1 MPSAETACRAV
12 LDGQPRVAHEAR
24 SYPPEGGP
32 LQAFCGFNPKRL
44 RPALH
49 AILATALSSCLV
61 FLSFNGYA
69 QLNDQVTNQPTVD
82 DKNQLLAQPTLPG
95 TSQQRQP
102 PPKGLPFEVTV
113 NGSKHGIWVLLEH
126 RGELYAP
133 LEALIQWRLE
143 PSSTRPP
150 LHFRRL
156 EYHALAGIPG
166 YTSKADFANQSLELN
181 FAPDAFGESRHGTA
195 SIKRAI
201 SASPVPSLFLNYD
214 INHQRTATPDSPTQQ
229 NYGLLGETGFSSP
242 LGLFTSSFI
251 GQQSSNSEGTGNQ
264 SRILRLETT
273 FTHDFPNSNW
283 SLYLGDTATRMGMLG
298 NSVYY
303 GGFRFG
309 TDFSLTPGFISQ
321 PLPIAKGIS
330 SAPSTV
336 ELYVNDVL
344 RQTTQVP
351 SGPFAIENVPQMS
364 GAGDIR
370 MVVRDI
376 FGRESVIT
384 RSFFSS
390 NRLLAAGLSDWSL
403 EGGRLR
409 HDMGSPTSYYG
420 ESFARAILRHGLNEH
435 LTFEG
440 VGETAGKQ
448 RNIQIGLS
456 TPIGS
461 WLGGSALAT
470 SQTQEVGSGHR
481 WLASLEQTEMRY
493 SISLQAISASEQYR
507 SLGSNSAPTR
517 RQLSTNVSYAT
528 GDLGSIGFGFTSI
541 RSFDGK
547 SIDTLSATY
556 SFQVGARGTLS
567 FFASRSNGSG
577 LEGTATGLTLVIPFD
592 KGPVIVASANH
603 RGHETDIYTSATENP
618 SNNAP
623 FGWRTLVGRQRGS
636 LREEAGASYRGRHFQ
651 LVADA
656 SHNSSGMNSQRLSLV
671 GSLVIADGELFALRE
686 SLESLAL
693 VEVPGYANVG
703 VGLNNTND
711 RKTNANG
718 VVLVPSLLS
727 YQENSITLN
736 AQDLPIS
743 AELDSIEQIAV
754 PGRRSV
760 VRVRFPVR
768 SGQGALIKIV
778 LKDLKIAPAGAIV
791 RIRGDSRDFFVAKR
805 GEAFVTGLQP
815 RNELVLKYPEGEC
828 ALIVDVPPASPHKIP
843 RLGPLE
849 CKEITK

>member
-1 MPSAETACRAV
+1 LPPAETARRTG
-12 LDGQPRVAHEAR
+12 LYGQSGAAREAR
-24 SYPPEGGP
+24 PNTSEGSRFKACCDPDPKGLRSAP
-32 LQAFCGFNPKRL
+32 RAFLPK
-44 RPALH
+44 AF
-49 AILATALSSCLV
+49 AC
-61 FLSFNGYA
+61 FLTLLPCIGYA
-69 QLNDQVTNQPTVD
+69 QQNNQDTSQSTVD
-82 DKNQLLAQPTLPG
+82 GKNSPSPLPTLPG
-95 TSQQRQP
+95 ASHLNTTY
-102 PPKGLPFEVTV
+102 PKARPFEVTV

-126 RGELYAP
+126 QGELYAP

-143 PSSTRPP
+143 PSPTSPP
-150 LHFRRL
+150 LYFRRL

-166 YTSKADFANQSLELN
+166 YTSKADFANQSVELN
-181 FAPDAFGESRHGTA
+181 FAPNAFGETRHGTA
-195 SIKRAI
+195 AIKRATTA
-201 SASPVPSLFLNYD
+201 SAVPSLFLNYD
-214 INHQRTATPDSPTQQ
+214 INHQRTATPGSPTQQ
-229 NYGLLGETGFSSP
+229 NLGLLGETGFSSP

-251 GQQSSNSEGTGNQ
+251 GQQSSNSERAGNQ

-283 SLYLGDTATRMGMLG
+283 SLHFGDTATRMGMLG

-309 TDFSLTPGFISQ
+309 TDFSLTPDFISQ
-321 PLPIAKGIS
+321 PLPIAKGVS

-336 ELYVNDVL
+336 ELYVNNVL

-351 SGPFAIENVPQMS
+351 SGPFAIENVPPMS

-376 FGRESVIT
+376 FGRETVIT

-390 NRLLAAGLSDWSL
+390 NRLLAPGLSDWSL

-409 HDMGSPTSYYG
+409 HDMGSSTSYYG
-420 ESFARAILRHGLNEH
+420 EPFARGILRHGVNEH
-435 LTFEG
+435 LTFEA

-448 RNIQIGLS
+448 RNLQIGLS

-470 SQTQEVGSGHR
+470 SQTQEEGSGHR

-493 SISLQAISASEQYR
+493 SISLQAINASEQYR
-507 SLGSNSAPTR
+507 SLGSSSAPTR
-517 RQLSTNVSYAT
+517 RQLSANLSYAT
-528 GDLGSIGFGFTSI
+528 GDLGNIGFGFTSI

-547 SIDTLSATY
+547 SIDTQSATY
-556 SFQVGARGTLS
+556 SFLVGARGTLS
-567 FFASRSNGSG
+567 FFASRSTGSG

-603 RGHETDIYTSATENP
+603 RGRETDAYASATENP
-618 SNNAP
+618 TNNTP
-623 FGWRTLVGRQRGS
+623 FGWRTLVGRQQGS
-636 LREEAGASYRGRHFQ
+636 LREEAGVSYWGRHFQ
-651 LVADA
+651 FTADA
-656 SHNSSGMNSQRLSLV
+656 SHNSTGMNSQRLSV
-671 GSLVIADGELFALRE
+671 GGNLVIADGELFALRE
-686 SLESLAL
+686 SIESLAL

-718 VVLVPSLLS
+718 VVLVPNLLS

-768 SGQGALIKIV
+768 SGQGALIKIA
-778 LKDLKIAPAGAIV
+778 LKNLKVAPAGSVA
-791 RIRGDSRDFFVAKR
+791 RIRGDSRDFFVARR
-805 GEAFVTGLQP
+805 GEVFVTGLQP
-815 RNELVLKYPEGEC
+815 RNELILKHPEGEC
-828 ALIVDVPPASPHKIP
+828 VLVVDVPPASPNKIP

-849 CKEITK
+849 CNEIVK